1 MFDEEGNITHITTTH
16 SVHELSV
23 VIDDNYCIEW
33 HVHPKLKGAVQL
45 PSYTD
50 LKIALKRAKGLITK
64 NSEVVGT
71 CNLIVSKLGLIVYR
85 FVAKSHPNPTGFTC
99 NNGRTT
105 KRQTTRRSSLRQR
118 MRSQSRRRSTVR
130 RRSTRKTR
138 STQKRRGTSLDGVD
152 LKGLEDIT
160 MRGTDTIE
168 GIQKQIAE
176 MKRFEPQLEQRFE
189 PWDTIFANG
198 RFRLCAK

>member
-1 MFDEEGNITHITTTH
+1 MPKYLLPNHLTYLHDLVMKATKESGGGIMFDEEGNITHITTTH

-99 NNGRTT
+99 L
-105 KRQTTRRSSLRQR
+105 SL
-118 MRSQSRRRSTVR
+118 
-130 RRSTRKTR
+130 
-138 STQKRRGTSLDGVD
+138 
-152 LKGLEDIT
+152 IH
-160 MRGTDTIE
+160 I
-168 GIQKQIAE
+168 
-176 MKRFEPQLEQRFE
+176 
-189 PWDTIFANG
+189 
-198 RFRLCAK
+198 